1 MFSQIAADASVVI
14 ILWVDALDVYGF
26 PFRQC
31 LDLMGKSLAKQGF
44 HLILGI

>member
-1 MFSQIAADASVVI
+1 MGQGNQRQVGLFSQIAADASVVI

-31 LDLMGKSLAKQGF
+31 LDL
-44 HLILGI
+44 LGSPC